1 MMKSVIIASLACSA
15 AAFAPASNGRASTS
29 LEASAK
35 SKALPWLP
43 NPSNLDGRI
52 GANGFDPLG
61 ISEYFPVDYLVESEI
76 KHGRVCMMAWAGYV
90 AVDLGARIYP
100 LPESMQGVTSATA
113 HDPAVAFGSMGNMF
127 IWIALFE
134 MVGWIGLSQTLQGSG
149 REPGDFGWGKQF
161 MGKTQAEIDTMKLK
175 ELTNGRAAMLAFA
188 GVVTQSVLYDKGFP
202 YF

>member
-1 MMKSVIIASLACSA
+1 
-15 AAFAPASNGRASTS
+15 
-29 LEASAK
+29 
-35 SKALPWLP
+35 
-43 NPSNLDGRI
+43 
-52 GANGFDPLG
+52 
-61 ISEYFPVDYLVESEI
+61 
-76 KHGRVCMMAWAGYV
+76 MMAWAGYV

-175 ELTNGRAAMLAFA
+175 ELTNGRAASKLSWYLF
-188 GVVTQSVLYDKGFP
+188 VSVMIV
-202 YF
+202 